1 MSNEVRGYGARPV
14 INAEKSKYLPASN
27 KLKIGLF
34 PKVEIKNHMEKYNVD
49 LSVCQPDDAAAYEN
63 FADYLSR
70 SFKEGER
77 PLDQNHGSL
86 ICPCDGYLTAHFI
99 NSLCMVPVNG
109 HMYSVDKLLGGE
121 GDAKEFAEGLAL
133 IIRLDEAD
141 PHRFI
146 HIDDGVVCDFRQLD
160 AEKNMEDSMF
170 FGPRSC
176 TIMNTRRFHGVAQV
190 EACGN
195 ARGVEQL
202 GDPESPAFV
211 RGEAKGRFLCS
222 PAGII
227 LLFKKGMMFPDD
239 EFMVNTRNGLETRV
253 RMGEKL
259 GVAISV
265 M

>member
-133 IIRLDEAD
+133 IIRLDEA
-141 PHRFI
+141 
-146 HIDDGVVCDFRQLD
+146 V
-160 AEKNMEDSMF
+160 
-170 FGPRSC
+170 
-176 TIMNTRRFHGVAQV
+176 
-190 EACGN
+190 
-195 ARGVEQL
+195 
-202 GDPESPAFV
+202 PA
-211 RGEAKGRFLCS
+211 A
-222 PAGII
+222 
-227 LLFKKGMMFPDD
+227 
-239 EFMVNTRNGLETRV
+239 
-253 RMGEKL
+253 
-259 GVAISV
+259 
-265 M
+265 